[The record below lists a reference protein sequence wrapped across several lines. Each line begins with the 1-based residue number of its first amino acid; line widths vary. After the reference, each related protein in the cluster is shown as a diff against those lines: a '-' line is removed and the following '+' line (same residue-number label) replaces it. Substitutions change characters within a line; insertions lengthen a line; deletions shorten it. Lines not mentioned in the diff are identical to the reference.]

1 MPFLFRDFDVVS
13 CLKESKKKYLKI
25 AALHKDWSESYA
37 KTRSKYLKIL
47 QTFIEDRN
55 AEILKFDS
63 KIESRSDDQI
73 EYYITN
79 VLMSQAIGAANDAV
93 ESDLKKNY
101 NLYVREFF
109 ATFDG
114 SSDWIEGI
122 FSEAA
127 LKLSNDFLW
136 DRSLIQRKPLK
147 KYIQH
152 VRIPDV

>member
-1 MPFLFRDFDVVS
+1 M
-13 CLKESKKKYLKI
+13 
-25 AALHKDWSESYA
+25 
-37 KTRSKYLKIL
+37 
-47 QTFIEDRN
+47 DRN

-63 KIESRSDDQI
+63 KTESRSDDQI

-93 ESDLKKNY
+93 EGDLKKNY
-101 NLYVREFF
+101 KLYVREFF

-122 FSEAA
+122 FSDTA

-136 DRSLIQRKPLK
+136 DRSLIQPKPLK

-152 VRIPDV
+152 VRMPDVWISMHMLASFS